1 MSVREIHPVIN
12 IPTLWVGAGMFSDI
26 INRYALV
33 AQRIEQSTPKAEVVG
48 STPTEGTPNYGVWA
62 FGWDAVFVPLSPFN
76 PPRWAVILIR
86 FDW

>member
-1 MSVREIHPVIN
+1 MSVQEMCFEIN

-26 INRYALV
+26 INRDALV

-62 FGWDAVFVPLSPFN
+62 FGLDAVFVPLRPFN
-76 PPRWAVILIR
+76 PPRCAVILIR